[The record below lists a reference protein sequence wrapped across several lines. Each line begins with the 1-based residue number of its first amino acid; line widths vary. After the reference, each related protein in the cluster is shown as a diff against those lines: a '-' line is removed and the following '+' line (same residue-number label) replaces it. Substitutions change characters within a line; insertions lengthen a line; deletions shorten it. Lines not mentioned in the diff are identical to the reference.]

1 MSENEMREDSMES
14 PQFSQPQELSRSC
27 KNCVKLAVCKSYL
40 TMAVFEQ
47 QFLEDNKNI
56 QKLPMKSE
64 QISLLCSEYLPIVDS
79 SNLENLR

>member
-40 TMAVFEQ
+40 TMAVFELQ
-47 QFLEDNKNI
+47 KNHF
-56 QKLPMKSE
+56 M
-64 QISLLCSEYLPIVDS
+64 
-79 SNLENLR
+79 